1 MATRPTAADIVPQLA
16 AVDSS
21 ARTSDDYDAKSVHD
35 VETPRQPQNV
45 VKEDPGVARI
55 EALCESHRLFTGR
68 QSPLADAVAHSSTDR
83 VFGVGGV
90 KIWTL
95 YM

>member
-1 MATRPTAADIVPQLA
+1 MATRPTAADMVPQLA
-16 AVDSS
+16 AADSI

-55 EALCESHRLFTGR
+55 EALCE
-68 QSPLADAVAHSSTDR
+68 
-83 VFGVGGV
+83 
-90 KIWTL
+90 
-95 YM
+95 